1 LAVLVPLILVVND
14 GEVGGG
20 TGVRAVNRGL
30 AGGWPMRL
38 EEGVIEGVATG
49 GAMGGAAP
57 VPSTGGRAEEIG
69 EVPYPRTEIF
79 RRGAGGVVPRR
90 IVEETKDLCCEIV
103 CDGFG
108 HSGKAL
114 HEELDG
120 LLAIEVK
127 GGTLGGI

>member
-1 LAVLVPLILVVND
+1 MGLED
-14 GEVGGG
+14 G
-20 TGVRAVNRGL
+20 GVEGMALGRAIG
-30 AGGWPMRL
+30 
-38 EEGVIEGVATG
+38 EG
-49 GAMGGAAP
+49 AP
-57 VPSTGGRAEEIG
+57 VPGTGGRAEEIG

-79 RRGAGGVVPRR
+79 RQGAGRVVLR
-90 IVEETKDLCCEIV
+90 IVEETKDLCGEIR
-103 CDGFG
+103 CDGFC